1 MWWYLSLSVSAS
13 ALSSTVGNHWSE
25 AEMDIGSDGIGGDGG
40 RGRDWFDFD
49 DRNRRRPSDREEL
62 DRPSFGVV
70 STLHGG
76 KPVCR

>member
-1 MWWYLSLSVSAS
+1 
-13 ALSSTVGNHWSE
+13 
-25 AEMDIGSDGIGGDGG
+25 MDIGSDGIGGDGG